1 MAPQTPTRIRF
12 LSPSE
17 TARRLGVSVK
27 ALRVYEAQGLV
38 EPHRTETGWRAYGP
52 EQVARLHQVLALK
65 RLGLPLRAIGE
76 LLAGRFKALDAVLEV
91 QEQALRR
98 SKAEAE
104 RGLRLLAA
112 ARRRL
117 ARGETLS
124 MDDLSQLTRETT
136 MTDNRIDP
144 EEYRRVFGPLAARH
158 FTPEEEAQWRER
170 EKAYGGGGEEAW
182 AELIG
187 EGKALL
193 AEGLDPSAPEAMSLA
208 CRWMELFNR
217 VSGGDPVVQAK
228 VGAMWKEAFKD
239 EEFRARS
246 PVTPELMDYV
256 GEAIRCAHAAGLTA
270 YPKARAMEEEAEAP
284 AAMARSFSR
293 G

>member
-1 MAPQTPTRIRF
+1 MAPLIRF
-12 LSPSE
+12 LGPSE

-38 EPHRTETGWRAYGP
+38 RPVRTESGWRAYGP

-98 SKAEAE
+98 TKTEAE

-136 MTDNRIDP
+136 MTDNRMDP
-144 EEYRRVFGPLAARH
+144 DEYKRVFGPLAAKH
-158 FTPEEEAQWRER
+158 FTAEDEARWRER
-170 EKAYGGGGEEAW
+170 EIAEGEGGQEAW
-182 AELIG
+182 QAVIA

-193 AEGLDPSAPEAMSLA
+193 AQGKDPASPEAMDLA
-208 CRWMELFNR
+208 VRWMGLLDRF
-217 VSGGDPVVQAK
+217 SGGDPAVHAK
-228 VGAMWKEAFKD
+228 IEAMWKEALRD
-239 EEFRARS
+239 DQFRERS
-246 PVTPELMDYV
+246 PMSPELMEFV
-256 GEAIRCAHAAGLTA
+256 GEAIRSAYAAGLMV
-270 YPKARAMEEEAEAP
+270 RA
-284 AAMARSFSR
+284 
-293 G
+293 